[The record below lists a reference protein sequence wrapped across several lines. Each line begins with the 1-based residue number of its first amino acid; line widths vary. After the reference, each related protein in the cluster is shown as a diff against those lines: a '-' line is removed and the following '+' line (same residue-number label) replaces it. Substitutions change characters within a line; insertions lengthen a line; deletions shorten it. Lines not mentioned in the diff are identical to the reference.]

1 MRLLRFLTIALMSLL
16 MGADHTFAAAV
27 SASELQQLFP
37 GNFVAYVYGVAR
49 INLTASANGAIYGKM
64 GKADTGVWRLNGNM
78 LCIKFKRWL
87 KGRNRCGTVSKD
99 GDWFATGSITFKK
112 VGG

>member
-1 MRLLRFLTIALMSLL
+1 
-16 MGADHTFAAAV
+16 MGAAHTF
-27 SASELQQLFP
+27 SAELLARELQQLFP
-37 GNFVAYVYGVAR
+37 GKLVAYAYGVAR
-49 INLTASANGAIYGKM
+49 INLTANANRTIYGKM

-87 KGRNRCGTVSKD
+87 KGRNRYGTVSKV
-99 GDWFATGSITFKK
+99 GDWFATGPITFKK